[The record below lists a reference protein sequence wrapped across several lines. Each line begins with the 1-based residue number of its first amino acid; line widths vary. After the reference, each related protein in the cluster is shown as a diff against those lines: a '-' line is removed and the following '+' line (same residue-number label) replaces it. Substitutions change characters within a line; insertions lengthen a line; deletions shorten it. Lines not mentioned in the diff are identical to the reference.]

1 MATFTPIRKPG
12 LDSPMIIE
20 GIAADLATVNQ
31 VITAAVQVWP
41 SSERLKRLALTALH
55 YTNADLQDF
64 EFLLCYKAHACLGVA
79 VWEPENV
86 SFVNDKSSVA
96 LLHGLYVGQQH
107 QHLGV
112 GKLLLDE
119 VHLRAEKRS
128 FSGVYVRAERFSASY
143 FEHVGYRQLAVNQ
156 GPGAVGC
163 AYPYRFLGDLAARHS
178 NAA

>member
-79 VWEPENV
+79 VWEPE
-86 SFVNDKSSVA
+86 
-96 LLHGLYVGQQH
+96 
-107 QHLGV
+107 
-112 GKLLLDE
+112 
-119 VHLRAEKRS
+119 
-128 FSGVYVRAERFSASY
+128 
-143 FEHVGYRQLAVNQ
+143 
-156 GPGAVGC
+156 
-163 AYPYRFLGDLAARHS
+163 
-178 NAA
+178 